1 MAIGPPS
8 GSREFGSRG
17 FPEYRRIVHSPKTV
31 CLGPAKGHPMEAV
44 KQRNILVVDDE
55 EHVRESLSAVLGRE
69 GYVVHLADSGERG
82 LQLLKEQPVIQL
94 VISDYN
100 MPGMNGVEFLKL
112 IRERHPNVV
121 RIMLTGDPDPQTI
134 IRSINEGEVYRF
146 IKKPWDNTLLRVTV
160 YFAFETIQLEEE
172 NRRLIA
178 ALRRQVNVLRDLERE
193 FPYLS
198 ALARDED
205 AALLLAEADLV
216 RTSGS

>member
-1 MAIGPPS
+1 
-8 GSREFGSRG
+8 
-17 FPEYRRIVHSPKTV
+17 
-31 CLGPAKGHPMEAV
+31 MEAV

-55 EHVRESLSAVLGRE
+55 EQVRESLAAVLERE
-69 GYVVHLADSGERG
+69 GYVVHLADGGERG
-82 LQLLKEQPVIQL
+82 LQMLKEQLGIQL
-94 VISDYN
+94 VISDHN
-100 MPGMNGVEFLKL
+100 MPGMTGVEFLKL

-198 ALARDED
+198 ALARDEE